1 MCSSDLAAAAE
12 LRVSTGAA
20 SGERAP
26 PLVTNASP
34 AVSDDPRLLED
45 KVAGPAGGSIASVF
59 GVTAGHA
66 GDTHWA
72 KVARRPNSIWT
83 IRLIGTGEGAVGAL
97 NVFAADGARGGELH
111 DEANAVLSAAT
122 LRPPTRRMPPR
133 FMATPA
139 L

>member
-1 MCSSDLAAAAE
+1 
-12 LRVSTGAA
+12 
-20 SGERAP
+20 
-26 PLVTNASP
+26 VTNASP
-34 AVSDDPRLLED
+34 AASDDPGLLED

-83 IRLIGTGEGAVGAL
+83 IRAVGKGEGTASALIGADAVG
-97 NVFAADGARGGELH
+97 VRGVELH
-111 DEANAVLSAAT
+111 EEANAVLSAAT
-122 LRPPTRRMPPR
+122 LTPPTRRMPPR

-139 L
+139 P